1 MKFSFFSSILMTY
14 KASYNVST
22 RILRSVVEECEE
34 EVRMAEQEQRPEMT
48 RSDNK
53 HELRHGDI
61 NTKRSHTGKGSRKLL
76 WLGAGTLVV
85 VLVVAL
91 VWWKPW
97 ETARDQLSADTVEQ
111 SVLNQY
117 PGEIIHSTLKDGTYL
132 MQLRS
137 ETGLYDVQVDAFTA
151 AVQSIKRLESSP
163 QAEEKTLWSR
173 EQMKSELLKQR
184 AGEQLISLE
193 LVEQQG
199 SPIYTAVVKAKDN
212 SRQELTLDPYT
223 GEIISSKAIK
233 SPPPSAT
240 GGKDKEPQFLSE
252 KQAEQK
258 ALARVPGEVDDVEL
272 RGTNSG
278 NPYYLVE
285 IDLEDGREATVQVN
299 AISGAIRSVTWDK
312 DDD

>member
-1 MKFSFFSSILMTY
+1 MD
-14 KASYNVST
+14 V
-22 RILRSVVEECEE
+22 RE
-34 EVRMAEQEQRPEMT
+34 EVRMAEQEQRPEMI
-48 RSDNK
+48 RSDNEYEHK
-53 HELRHGDI
+53 
-61 NTKRSHTGKGSRKLL
+61 NTNRSNAGKGARKLL
-76 WLGAGTLVV
+76 WGAVGTLVV
-85 VLVVAL
+85 VLLAAVM
-91 VWWKPW
+91 WWKPW
-97 ETARDQLSADTVEQ
+97 EPVREQLSADAAEQ
-111 SVLNQY
+111 SVLDQY

-151 AVQSIKRLESSP
+151 AVQSIKRLEASP

-184 AGEQLISLE
+184 AGEQLVSLE

-199 SPIYTAVVKAKDN
+199 SPVYTAVVKAKDN
-212 SRQELTLDPYT
+212 SRQELTIDPYT
-223 GEIISSKAIK
+223 GEILSSKAIK
-233 SPPPSAT
+233 SPSPSEA
-240 GGKDKEPQFLSE
+240 GGTEKEPQFLSE
-252 KQAEQK
+252 KQAKQK

>member
-1 MKFSFFSSILMTY
+1 MIPGFFEYFLVMDKSGGTGEGVGE
-14 KASYNVST
+14 N
-22 RILRSVVEECEE
+22 EE
-34 EVRMAEQEQRPEMT
+34 EVHMAEQEQRPEMT
-48 RSDNK
+48 RSE
-53 HELRHGDI
+53 HEHESGRRTK
-61 NTKRSHTGKGSRKLL
+61 NTDRSNAGYGSGKML
-76 WLGAGTLVV
+76 WGGVGILAV
-85 VLVVAL
+85 VLFAAV
-91 VWWKPW
+91 VWWRPW
-97 ETARDQLSADTVEQ
+97 EPAGEQLSADAAAQ
-111 SVLNQY
+111 SVLDQY
-117 PGEIIHSTLKDGTYL
+117 PGEIIHSTLKDGTYM

-163 QAEEKTLWSR
+163 QVQEKTLWSR

-184 AGEQLISLE
+184 AGEQLVSLE

-199 SPIYTAVVKAKDN
+199 SPVYTAVVEDQDN
-212 SRQELTLDPYT
+212 GRHELTIDPYT
-223 GEIISSKAIK
+223 GEILSSKAIK
-233 SPPPSAT
+233 SPPASQT
-240 GGKDKEPQFLSE
+240 GEMDKEPQFLSE
-252 KQAEQK
+252 KQAKQK
-258 ALARVPGEVDDVEL
+258 ALARIPGEVDDVEL

>member
-1 MKFSFFSSILMTY
+1 MT
-14 KASYNVST
+14 
-22 RILRSVVEECEE
+22 
-34 EVRMAEQEQRPEMT
+34 EQEQRPEMT
-48 RSDNK
+48 RSDNEHK
-53 HELRHGDI
+53 HRLGDKTI
-61 NTKRSHTGKGSRKLL
+61 NRSHRGIGSPKVL
-76 WLGAGTLVV
+76 WLGAGTLAVML
-85 VLVVAL
+85 LVAVI
-91 VWWKPW
+91 WWKPW
-97 ETARDQLSADTVEQ
+97 EPAREQLSADAVAQ

-117 PGEIIHSTLKDGTYL
+117 PGEIVHSTLKDGTYS

-137 ETGLYDVQVDAFTA
+137 ETGLYDVQADAFTA
-151 AVQSIKRLESSP
+151 TVQSIKRLESSP

-173 EQMKSELLKQR
+173 EQMKAELLKQR
-184 AGEQLISLE
+184 DGEHLVSLE

-199 SPIYTAVVKAKDN
+199 SPVYTAVVEARDN

-233 SPPPSAT
+233 PSPPSAT
-240 GGKDKEPQFLSE
+240 GGTDKEPQFLNE

>member
-1 MKFSFFSSILMTY
+1 MS
-14 KASYNVST
+14 
-22 RILRSVVEECEE
+22 
-34 EVRMAEQEQRPEMT
+34 EQEQRPEMI
-48 RSDNK
+48 RSEQK
-53 HELRHGDI
+53 HKHG
-61 NTKRSHTGKGSRKLL
+61 NENENGSSAGGRSRKLL
-76 WLGAGTLVV
+76 RWGAGILT
-85 VLVVAL
+85 VAL
-91 VWWKPW
+91 LAAVMWWKPW
-97 ETARDQLSADTVEQ
+97 EPAREQLSADAAAQ

-151 AVQSIKRLESSP
+151 AVQSIKRLEAAP

-184 AGEQLISLE
+184 AGEQLVSLE

-199 SPIYTAVVKAKDN
+199 SPVYTAVVEAKDN
-212 SRQELTLDPYT
+212 SRQELTIDPYT
-223 GEIISSKAIK
+223 GEILSSQAIK
-233 SPPPSAT
+233 SPPSSEAGET
-240 GGKDKEPQFLSE
+240 ENEPQFLSE

-312 DDD
+312 DDE

>member
-22 RILRSVVEECEE
+22 RILRSVVEECEG
-34 EVRMAEQEQRPEMT
+34 EVRMTEQEQRPEMK

-53 HELRHGDI
+53 HELRHGDK

-76 WLGAGTLVV
+76 WLGAGILVV

-97 ETARDQLSADTVEQ
+97 GPAREQLSADAVAQ

-173 EQMKSELLKQR
+173 EQMKAELLKQR

-233 SPPPSAT
+233 SPPSSAT
-240 GGKDKEPQFLSE
+240 GGTDKEPQFLSE

>member
-1 MKFSFFSSILMTY
+1 MRED
-14 KASYNVST
+14 VG
-22 RILRSVVEECEE
+22 EGEE
-34 EVRMAEQEQRPEMT
+34 EVHMTEQEQRPEMI
-48 RSDNK
+48 RSEHKHKHGRENK
-53 HELRHGDI
+53 
-61 NTKRSHTGKGSRKLL
+61 NTDRSNIGKGSRKLL
-76 WLGAGTLVV
+76 WWGAGTLAI
-85 VLVVAL
+85 VLLAVL
-91 VWWKPW
+91 IWWKPW
-97 ETARDQLSADTVEQ
+97 VPARQQLSADAAAQ

-151 AVQSIKRLESSP
+151 AVQSIKRLEASP
-163 QAEEKTLWSR
+163 QAEEKTLWGR

-184 AGEQLISLE
+184 AGETLVSLE

-199 SPIYTAVVKAKDN
+199 SPVYTAVVKAKDN
-212 SRQELTLDPYT
+212 SRQELTIDPYT
-223 GEIISSKAIK
+223 GEILSSKAIK
-233 SPPPSAT
+233 APPVS
-240 GGKDKEPQFLSE
+240 GGGGTEKAPQFLSE
-252 KQAEQK
+252 KQAKQK

-285 IDLEDGREATVQVN
+285 IDLKDGREATVQVN

>member
-1 MKFSFFSSILMTY
+1 MS
-14 KASYNVST
+14 
-22 RILRSVVEECEE
+22 
-34 EVRMAEQEQRPEMT
+34 EQEQRPEMI
-48 RSDNK
+48 RSEQKHKHKHLNK
-53 HELRHGDI
+53 NENGSNAGGR
-61 NTKRSHTGKGSRKLL
+61 SRKLL
-76 WLGAGTLVV
+76 QWGAGILTV
-85 VLVVAL
+85 VLLAAVM
-91 VWWKPW
+91 WWKPW
-97 ETARDQLSADTVEQ
+97 EPAREQLSADAAAQ

-151 AVQSIKRLESSP
+151 AVQSIKRLEAAP

-184 AGEQLISLE
+184 AGEQLVSLE

-199 SPIYTAVVKAKDN
+199 SPVYTAVVEAKDN
-212 SRQELTLDPYT
+212 SRQELTIDPYT
-223 GEIISSKAIK
+223 GEILSSQAIK
-233 SPPPSAT
+233 SPPSSEAGET
-240 GGKDKEPQFLSE
+240 ENEPQFLSE

-312 DDD
+312 DDE